1 MNSVDTDRLKGLAVP
16 AYVTA
21 AILILFPMVDT
32 TFALLPARSGELAW
46 RFGALGLVSQALMTP
61 LLGGLIALVT
71 ASVLGHRRALRVVQI
86 LAWLVAALSIGA
98 IALFLLDAVQMRSTV
113 RPELKGAVDK
123 ASGVAIVKYLVTSGV
138 AATLALASQ
147 RAVKR
152 TRKAGAESDEPRL
165 VFGGS
170 PAKG

>member
-21 AILILFPMVDT
+21 AILILFPIIDT
-32 TFALLPARSGELAW
+32 GTALLPARTGELAW

-71 ASVLGHRRALRVVQI
+71 AAVFGHRRALRVVQI
-86 LAWLVAALSIGA
+86 LGWIVVALSIGA
-98 IALFLLDAVQMRSTV
+98 IAMFLLDAVQMRSTV

-123 ASGVAIVKYLVTSGV
+123 ASAVAMVKYLVTAGV

-147 RAVKR
+147 KSLKR
-152 TRKAGAESDEPRL
+152 TRKASAESEEPRL

>member
-1 MNSVDTDRLKGLAVP
+1 MNSFDTDRLKALAVP

-21 AILILFPMVDT
+21 AILILFPVVDT
-32 TFALLPARSGELAW
+32 SAALMPARSGELAW

-71 ASVLGHRRALRVVQI
+71 AAVFGHRRALRAVQI
-86 LAWLVAALSIGA
+86 VAWLVAALSIGA
-98 IALFLLDAVQMRSTV
+98 IALFLLDVVQMRATV
-113 RPELKGAVDK
+113 RPELKGAVDR
-123 ASGVAIVKYLVTSGV
+123 ASGVAMSKYAVTAAV
-138 AATLALASQ
+138 AATLALAS
-147 RAVKR
+147 RRVASR
-152 TRKAGAESDEPRL
+152 SRRAGAESDEPRL